1 MNFKFK
7 IVITIIIIFTYP
19 VVAHSC
25 VIDQKAK
32 ELEKILR
39 IHPCDVS
46 TDLIYYEKL
55 SFDEF
60 ISFNIIS
67 HFFSKKYFN
76 FEKFYSHELPMCYKN
91 AVQET
96 NVNVFENCIRS
107 DIWISY
113 YTRYILLNI
122 QLPNSHEE
130 VMTRMKN
137 ESNKFN
143 IFSEENAIETY
154 FFKWQTFLINAK
166 IKYEKENLFKIQ

>member
-7 IVITIIIIFTYP
+7 VVIAIIIIFVNPIMAY
-19 VVAHSC
+19 SC

-32 ELEKILR
+32 EYQKITG
-39 IHPCDVS
+39 IHPCFEP
-46 TDLIYYEKL
+46 TDLFDRRKL
-55 SFDEF
+55 LFDEF
-60 ISFNIIS
+60 ISFKIIS
-67 HFFSKKYFN
+67 DFFREKNFD
-76 FEKFYSHELPMCYKN
+76 FEKFYFYEMPLCYKN
-91 AVQET
+91 AAKET
-96 NVNVFENCIRS
+96 NVNFFESCIRS